1 MDILRGGVESRSR
14 KKAAHCRSERR
25 TQRKE
30 SIVTADLVTAPQIS
44 LIFGRRTWMRRCSG
58 NTVMRYDDLGRNE
71 PQSEM
76 KEDRS
81 VKGGREGGMMGGAE
95 ECKEMQ
101 SGEKWSE
108 VRGSAWGE

>member
-25 TQRKE
+25 TPRKE
-30 SIVTADLVTAPQIS
+30 SIVTAELVTAPQIS
-44 LIFGRRTWMRRCSG
+44 LIFGRRTRMRRCSG
-58 NTVMRYDDLGRNE
+58 STVMRYDDLGRNE

-76 KEDRS
+76 KEDRGS

-101 SGEKWSE
+101 RGEK
-108 VRGSAWGE
+108 